1 MGGLLATTQR
11 CNTIWTEKARVS
23 SRCAL
28 TEVMA
33 IDVPF
38 AQLPE
43 EHPLH
48 LDAAAIG
55 GGGDGQIAMGT
66 VRLKYVDDG
75 IQETIEWKDR
85 PIVQD
90 TDIKEGPYVDADR
103 ANEDWNEVKDYILR
117 VRRNYRKSSDL
128 VQYLLTND
136 TFRQRFLDAHRIFAF
151 GASIPAVSIARPL
164 VGKS

>member
-1 MGGLLATTQR
+1 MHAHD
-11 CNTIWTEKARVS
+11 A
-23 SRCAL
+23 
-28 TEVMA
+28 EVMA

-43 EHPLH
+43 EHPLR

-55 GGGDGQIAMGT
+55 GGGDGQIATGT

-90 TDIKEGPYVDADR
+90 TDIKEGPT
-103 ANEDWNEVKDYILR
+103 
-117 VRRNYRKSSDL
+117 
-128 VQYLLTND
+128 LTLIVL
-136 TFRQRFLDAHRIFAF
+136 TRI
-151 GASIPAVSIARPL
+151 GMR
-164 VGKS
+164 